1 MYEKIRTNQIQKS
14 YNTKSGK
21 SGFTLVE
28 LSVVLALLAILATM
42 IASFSVLMN
51 GFASK
56 NNEEYNFLEDYAK
69 LKEEISEWV
78 AENDVNGITFTVE
91 NGTMIVGQNETNS
104 KTVSFGNGSITV
116 NNVALLTGFDTI
128 ESVTFSY
135 ITYSSDEV
143 NEVNKLIKCEVKK
156 SGEETGQSFV
166 FSLRCG
172 VIGG

>member
-1 MYEKIRTNQIQKS
+1 MYGEIRTNQIQKT
-14 YNTKSGK
+14 YNKKSGK

-91 NGTMIVGQNETNS
+91 NGTMIVLNETNS
-104 KTVSFGNGSITV
+104 KTVSFGNGSLTV
-116 NNVALLTGFDTI
+116 NNEALLTGLDTI
-128 ESVTFSY
+128 ESVTFSLVR
-135 ITYSSDEV
+135 TNSLV
-143 NEVNKLIKCEVKK
+143 GTNKLIKCKVIKN
-156 SGEETGQSFV
+156 GEETGQSFV

-172 VIGG
+172 YIGGE

>member
-1 MYEKIRTNQIQKS
+1 MYGEIRTNQIQKT
-14 YNTKSGK
+14 YNKKSGK

-91 NGTMIVGQNETNS
+91 NGTMIVGQNGTNP

-116 NNVALLTGFDTI
+116 NNVALLTGLDTI
-128 ESVTFSY
+128 ESVTFSLVG
-135 ITYSSDEV
+135 T
-143 NEVNKLIKCEVKK
+143 NKLIKCEVKK

-172 VIGG
+172 VIGRVVNE